1 LDSVVGKDM
10 LMAVLNE
17 LSLAKRGN
25 IEVCSDIL
33 GITLMNLN
41 LEKGEIV
48 SVANGRDFDAVLPG
62 IRSKLNDMLA
72 ADLPDYNDLKEA
84 LYSSLLVPP
93 ENLNELMSEIRRSER
108 RKSDPYRYPKQE
120 SFAIDTNIA
129 YRRLFSRLMYHS
141 EGCGISDFDP
151 TKVQVLLPDLVEQ
164 EMVEKAGKYSQY
176 DIESLKRAVRNPSV
190 VGGLVNCSMKGA
202 RKALNAQAEEGVLEE
217 HYNLWRV
224 AGGTYVVDKEQRD
237 GEIARALGAHSEEQR
252 MDLLFLTADDKARV
266 QTYAAKLP
274 TLLIRYPSEIPSQL
288 PYDPWLLVE
297 FLHDAAVYFGSLSL
311 KPVGIRILG
320 EWKSKS
326 TADYRTEKL
335 RIIADEGS
343 GMTESLK
350 RDIRIVQGLQSKI
363 DLKAMK

>member
-1 LDSVVGKDM
+1 MDSVVGKDL

-17 LSLAKRGN
+17 LVLAKRGN
-25 IEVCSDIL
+25 IEVYSDIL
-33 GITLMNLN
+33 GISLMNLD
-41 LEKGEIV
+41 LEKEEIV
-48 SVANGRDFDAVLPG
+48 SVANWNDFDSVLPG
-62 IRSKLNDMLA
+62 LRSKLSDIMA

-93 ENLNELMSEIRRSER
+93 ENLNELMVEIRKSQK

-129 YRRLFSRLMYHS
+129 YRRLFSRLLYHS

-151 TKVQVLLPDLVEQ
+151 TKVQVLLSELVEQ
-164 EMVEKAGKYSQY
+164 EMVEKAGKYSQF
-176 DIESLKRAVRNPSV
+176 DIESLKKAVRIPAT
-190 VGGLVNCSMKGA
+190 VGGLVNCSTKGA

-224 AGGTYVVDKEQRD
+224 AGGTYVADKEQRD
-237 GEIARALGAHSEEQR
+237 GEIARALGGYSGEQR

-274 TLLIRYPSEIPSQL
+274 TLLIKYPPEIPSQL

-297 FLHDAAVYFGSLSL
+297 FLHDVAVYFGSISL
-311 KPVGIRILG
+311 KPVGIRIMG
-320 EWKSKS
+320 EWKGKS
-326 TADYRTEKL
+326 TADYRAEKL
-335 RIIADEGS
+335 RLMAEDGS
-343 GMTESLK
+343 DLIDSLK
-350 RDIRIVQGLQSKI
+350 RDIKIIQGIQSKV
-363 DLKAMK
+363 DLKTMK